1 MTQEK
6 INELIVK
13 ELMVNQQMLKAIIIL
28 LSPSRTDG
36 IKIINECRTN
46 IEEAFKITKEDNNE
60 ISTDKSD

>member
-6 INELIVK
+6 FNELIIK
-13 ELMVNQQMLKAIIIL
+13 ELMVNQQMLRAIIIL

-36 IKIINECRTN
+36 IKIINECRAN

-60 ISTDKSD
+60 IPTNKSN

>member
-6 INELIVK
+6 INELIIK

-28 LSPSRTDG
+28 LSPSRTDA

-60 ISTDKSD
+60 IPTNKSN

>member
-28 LSPSRTDG
+28 LSPSRTGG
-36 IKIINECRTN
+36 IEIINECRTN

-60 ISTDKSD
+60 IPTNKSN